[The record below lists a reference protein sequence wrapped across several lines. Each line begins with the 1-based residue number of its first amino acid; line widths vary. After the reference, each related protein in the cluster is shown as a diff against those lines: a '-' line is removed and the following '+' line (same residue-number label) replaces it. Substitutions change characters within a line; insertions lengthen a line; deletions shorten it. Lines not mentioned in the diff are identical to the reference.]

1 MNEILMNI
9 KNAKMMPN
17 LFKRKQLRLLRLEAT
32 ANGIKKMKSQLNIF
46 LVSNSKQSVK
56 ALVRKLE
63 VNGTEIYDDRKVND
77 EIKISLRKTV
87 NVIKKNSSQIFLP
100 F

>member
-9 KNAKMMPN
+9 KNVKTTPN
-17 LFKRKQLRLLRLEAT
+17 LFMRKQLRLLRLEAT

-46 LVSNSKQSVK
+46 LVSNSKRSVK

>member
-9 KNAKMMPN
+9 KNAKTTPN

-46 LVSNSKQSVK
+46 LVSNSKRSVK

>member
-9 KNAKMMPN
+9 KNVKTTPN
-17 LFKRKQLRLLRLEAT
+17 LFMRKQLRLLRLEAT

>member
-1 MNEILMNI
+1 MNEISMNI
-9 KNAKMMPN
+9 KNVKTTPN
-17 LFKRKQLRLLRLEAT
+17 LFMRKQLRLLRLEAT

-46 LVSNSKQSVK
+46 LVSNSKRSVK